1 MGGGLKEGGLSF
13 LWKVSCC
20 QSCCAGLG
28 SQGSAGAQ
36 VLRGGRLMGEGSA
49 GGSPGAWD
57 HGSGEGAL
65 LLDSVVCPLMF
76 PVTLELGG
84 FQLHPL
90 LSLELLEGLCPGVC
104 LWLEG
109 LRGHM

>member
-1 MGGGLKEGGLSF
+1 MAGGLKEGGLSF
-13 LWKVSCC
+13 LWKVSCF

-36 VLRGGRLMGEGSA
+36 VRGGRLMGEGSA

-57 HGSGEGAL
+57 HGSGEGDL

-76 PVTLELGG
+76 PVTLELGD
-84 FQLHPL
+84 FRLHPL